1 MVSYPLASPLHADVS
16 MDDSVLIELTTD
28 ILVNTIKKGE
38 TTGANLD
45 KYFSH
50 ESLVHYQILYTIMI
64 V

>member
-1 MVSYPLASPLHADVS
+1 MLMCLWMTVFS
-16 MDDSVLIELTTD
+16 IELTTD

-50 ESLVHYQILYTIMI
+50 ESLVHYQILYTIIMI
-64 V
+64 D